1 MVKRST
7 RDADE
12 VGEMAHHAPAA
23 GPAGESRPGDP
34 GPRASVRALPSAI
47 RAQRDELFED
57 ADRHGPRWPELLRR
71 CVPAVLALPVALA
84 ITAWEPWRGVV
95 IDAAS
100 PDVADLV
107 LVAPVLL
114 ALVLLAAACAP
125 LARVRVEPLL
135 AGGAVLLAIGTWLVH
150 GGQLVAATIPAM
162 LGAMLLGI
170 AASRGVRR
178 AVWALPMLLAAGVSD
193 AQSVRIG
200 VTGRLLDDIGGRASE
215 QLQPTLTIAAAQ
227 VARVD
232 LLVAHVPAATGTW
245 LLGLVDVVAIGLL
258 LGLAHLFW
266 LPLGRSAAALAIAL
280 AIAVVSGV
288 AVPVLPLL
296 GLAWVLANARL
307 VWRSTRFSLRRL
319 MYLGG

>member
-1 MVKRST
+1 
-7 RDADE
+7 
-12 VGEMAHHAPAA
+12 
-23 GPAGESRPGDP
+23 
-34 GPRASVRALPSAI
+34 
-47 RAQRDELFED
+47 
-57 ADRHGPRWPELLRR
+57 
-71 CVPAVLALPVALA
+71 
-84 ITAWEPWRGVV
+84 
-95 IDAAS
+95 
-100 PDVADLV
+100 
-107 LVAPVLL
+107 
-114 ALVLLAAACAP
+114 
-125 LARVRVEPLL
+125 
-135 AGGAVLLAIGTWLVH
+135 
-150 GGQLVAATIPAM
+150 M

-280 AIAVVSGV
+280 AIAVMSGV

-319 MYLGG
+319 VYLGG